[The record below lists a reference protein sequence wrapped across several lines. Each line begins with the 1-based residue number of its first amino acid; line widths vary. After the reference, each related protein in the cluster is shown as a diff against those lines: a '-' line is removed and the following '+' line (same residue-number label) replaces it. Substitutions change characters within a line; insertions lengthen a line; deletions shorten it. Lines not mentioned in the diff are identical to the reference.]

1 MRDPGRAHASST
13 VGWRTD
19 ASHAV
24 TKNDLVTMIDAPPDT
39 ARPAPPHDTA
49 SADALDLLA
58 RDHRAILRMFRDYQR
73 LLREHG
79 TREQKAE
86 VSGQLCLRLSVHLQ
100 IEEEIF
106 YPAARTALGD
116 AADVDEAL
124 VDHHGVAELIA
135 RLDEM
140 EPDAADF
147 DATVAVL
154 EAWIVPHMRAE
165 QDELFPQLRRS
176 GLDTL
181 ALGHR
186 LSRRRRALQ
195 QDVTR
200 IGLPA
205 PAPRGE
211 PRQPSARAAS
221 SPSATAGRF
230 PASPS
235 N

>member
-1 MRDPGRAHASST
+1 MA
-13 VGWRTD
+13 WRTD
-19 ASHAV
+19 ASPAGP
-24 TKNDLVTMIDAPPDT
+24 KNDWVMLIDAPPDT
-39 ARPAPPHDTA
+39 ARPAPPHDSA

-106 YPAARTALGD
+106 YPAARAALGD
-116 AADVDEAL
+116 AGGVDEAL
-124 VDHHGVAELIA
+124 VDHRGVAELIA

-205 PAPRGE
+205 PVPRGE
-211 PRQPSARAAS
+211 PQQPSSRAAS
-221 SPSATAGRF
+221 PRGDAVPRP
-230 PASPS
+230 PASPA